1 MRRLRASVGII
12 LAWVIV
18 LWGCFVVAF
27 GSADFYTVA
36 FGGAAPGELVMG
48 EPAPTIGQAVM
59 EIAIGVAMITLAMVG
74 RHKIRMKLKAPA

>member
-1 MRRLRASVGII
+1 MRRLLASIGIV

-27 GSADFYTVA
+27 GSADFYTVE
-36 FGGAAPGELVMG
+36 FGGATPGELVMG

-59 EIAIGVAMITLAMVG
+59 EIAIGVAMITLAMFG
-74 RHKIRMKLKAPA
+74 RWQIRKRQKKPA